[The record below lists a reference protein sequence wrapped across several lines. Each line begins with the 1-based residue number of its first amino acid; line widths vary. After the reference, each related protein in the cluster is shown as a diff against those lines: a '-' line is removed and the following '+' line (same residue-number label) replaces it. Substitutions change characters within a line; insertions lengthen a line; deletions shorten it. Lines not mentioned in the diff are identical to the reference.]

1 MENRANI
8 LLVEDNANDA
18 ELIVSELTKAHL
30 LFEASKVDK
39 QKQFLQGLD
48 EFQPHVILADY
59 SLPQFTALDALRLL
73 RQKQSEV
80 PLILVTGSHSEEV
93 AVECMKEG
101 AEDYILKS
109 SLKRLP
115 SALQKTLHKR
125 AAER

>member
-8 LLVEDNANDA
+8 LLVEDNTNDA
-18 ELIVSELTKAHL
+18 ELIVSELNKAQLH
-30 LFEASKVDK
+30 FHAHKVDTPED
-39 QKQFLQGLD
+39 FLEALD
-48 EFQPHVILADY
+48 DFQPHVILADY

-73 RQKQSEV
+73 RQKQSDV

-109 SLKRLP
+109 S
-115 SALQKTLHKR
+115 
-125 AAER
+125 